1 MSWMGS
7 GKPLH
12 KIIQVEVGCKIIVV
26 VKGNNQQRVVT
37 KINSAVDLRNEMHL
51 LLLHSSSY
59 NDLGLDKIER

>member
-1 MSWMGS
+1 VSWMGS

-12 KIIQVEVGCKIIVV
+12 KIVQVGCKIIVV

-51 LLLHSSSY
+51 LRLLSGSY

>member
-1 MSWMGS
+1 MSWMRS

-12 KIIQVEVGCKIIVV
+12 KIVQVGCKIIVV

-37 KINSAVDLRNEMHL
+37 KINSAVGLRNEMHL
-51 LLLHSSSY
+51 LLLLSGSY